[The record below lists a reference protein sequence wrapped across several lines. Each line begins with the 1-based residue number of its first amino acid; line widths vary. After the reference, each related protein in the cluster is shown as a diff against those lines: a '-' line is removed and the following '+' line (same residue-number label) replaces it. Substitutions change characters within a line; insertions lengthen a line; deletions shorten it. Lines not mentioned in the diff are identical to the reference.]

1 MSLIFKTTVT
11 FGIDFKEWNKFMK
24 LKFEGRII
32 ENVEFRDEKSEVFSE
47 KKTILQFLM
56 LEI

>member
-47 KKTILQFLM
+47 NLKTLQFFM